1 LDCAAFTLD
10 CGAFTPLWF
19 FNSKRRF
26 RHANQKNQSGVK
38 APHSKDCFTLRFI
51 PFKMFLAL
59 HLAVW
64 PKKSSKI
71 RIAQ

>member
-1 LDCAAFTLD
+1 
-10 CGAFTPLWF
+10 
-19 FNSKRRF
+19 
-26 RHANQKNQSGVK
+26 VK